1 VTRVAVSVTVSGLTR
16 LFGDDLGAVVDVA
29 RIADDAGIDQ
39 LVLPDHVIM
48 GPRTDR
54 YPFGTFPYPPG
65 EPWLEPLTT
74 LAAMAAATTRV
85 RLGTGIL
92 IVPLR
97 PAVLLAKTAAT
108 LDVLSRG
115 RLDLGVGTGWQREE
129 FEAQGLPY
137 GTRVRQMDDTLRACR
152 ALWTE
157 PAPVT
162 FESDTVSFRD
172 VWCAPR
178 PVQPGGVPLWFGGN
192 ANRATA
198 RRIAELGAGW
208 LPIGVMP
215 VDELGASI
223 EVLRGALRDAGRN
236 PSTLGVRAGLPM
248 VTNPVGTNGE
258 QQVDFDATWA
268 RVPELAGLGV
278 TAVSLA
284 LGRFLRSRADIEPF
298 FRDLAAAAAA

>member
-1 VTRVAVSVTVSGLTR
+1 MARVDVSVLVSGVPR
-16 LFGDDLGAVVDVA
+16 LFGDDLGAIVDLA
-29 RIADDAGIDQ
+29 RMADDAGIDQ

-54 YPFGTFPYPPG
+54 YPFGTFPYPP
-65 EPWLEPLTT
+65 EAPWPEPLTT

-129 FEAQGLPY
+129 FEAEGLDY
-137 GTRVRQMDDTLRACR
+137 SARVRTMDDTLRACR
-152 ALWTE
+152 ALWTQ
-157 PAPVT
+157 PGPVH
-162 FESDTVSFRD
+162 FESPTLSFRD
-172 VWCAPR
+172 VWCEPR
-178 PVQPGGVPLWFGGN
+178 PVQPGGVPLWFGGS
-192 ANRATA
+192 AVPATA

-215 VDELGASI
+215 EDELGAAI
-223 EVLRGALRDAGRN
+223 ELLRGALRDAGRD
-236 PSTLGVRAGLPM
+236 PSELGVRSGLPV
-248 VTNPVGTNGE
+248 VTGADKR
-258 QQVDFDATWA
+258 VDFDATWA
-268 RVPELAGLGV
+268 PVPALASLGV
-278 TAVSLA
+278 TAVSIP
-284 LGRFLRSRADIEPF
+284 LGRFLRTRADVEPF
-298 FRDLAAAAAA
+298 FRDLAAAAGAA